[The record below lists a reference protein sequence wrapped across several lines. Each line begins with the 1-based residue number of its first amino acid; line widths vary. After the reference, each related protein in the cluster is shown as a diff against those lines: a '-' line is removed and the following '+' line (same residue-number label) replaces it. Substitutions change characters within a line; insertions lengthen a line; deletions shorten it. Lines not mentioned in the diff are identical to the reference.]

1 LNQKLW
7 AIVLAAGESK
17 RMGRPKMLLPFG
29 EKTIIENVIAA
40 ILEST
45 INKVLVVLGAKQ
57 DKVLEKIR
65 DLPIRT
71 VVNPSFQQGM
81 LSSVQA
87 GFKALPQEA
96 VAALVLLGDQPSVS
110 PSVIDRI
117 REAFLASEKSIVVP
131 TFQNQRGH
139 PVLIAA
145 KFCDEI
151 QNLSPNVGLRQLL
164 HDHPA
169 EILEVSMEDEQI
181 LQDIDNVQDYRNAV
195 KKQKKR
201 LD

>member
-1 LNQKLW
+1 
-7 AIVLAAGESK
+7 
-17 RMGRPKMLLPFG
+17 
-29 EKTIIENVIAA
+29 
-40 ILEST
+40 
-45 INKVLVVLGAKQ
+45 
-57 DKVLEKIR
+57 
-65 DLPIRT
+65 
-71 VVNPSFQQGM
+71 
-81 LSSVQA
+81 
-87 GFKALPQEA
+87 
-96 VAALVLLGDQPSVS
+96 
-110 PSVIDRI
+110 
-117 REAFLASEKSIVVP
+117 
-131 TFQNQRGH
+131 
-139 PVLIAA
+139 VLIAA